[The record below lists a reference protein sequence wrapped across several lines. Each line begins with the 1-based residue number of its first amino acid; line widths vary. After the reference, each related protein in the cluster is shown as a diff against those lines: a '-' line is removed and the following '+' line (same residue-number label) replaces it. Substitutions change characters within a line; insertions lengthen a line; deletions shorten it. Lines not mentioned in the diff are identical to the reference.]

1 VTFAVPDPRRHFR
14 RHAHGTLY
22 THPTMK
28 PVVVCGLGRFGLQV
42 VEALRERGCPV
53 TVLSDETTNRERCH
67 RAEAAG
73 ARIVHGD
80 FRTNSGRREAGVM
93 NARAVILAASCDVDN
108 LEAALEIRGECPD
121 VRIVM
126 RHSQPTLSPRFE
138 ADFGIA
144 AALAPAELAAPA
156 FVEAALAA
164 PAASDG
170 VARVARPP
178 RFPHRPIRLE
188 YVVIPCLLLGLYAT
202 AIVIFRFSMGLSWI
216 DATYFA
222 TTVVT
227 TVGFGD
233 INLHQA
239 PVSLK
244 LFGVVLMFAG
254 VLLIAVSASLLA
266 VFVVTGTAD
275 HLRNEFRARWLR
287 DHVVVCGLG
296 SIGMAIARDLYL
308 QGYRVVVVDPDGDDE
323 VHRETHPRCP
333 VIVGDA
339 TRPVIL
345 HRAGVER
352 ARALVAC
359 TSNDALNLEIG
370 LTAQSVAEAHRG
382 GRPLRVVLRCFDAAL
397 ARRIHAVSDNYT
409 LLSEAKIA
417 ADVFVDRALSSAA
430 A

>member
-1 VTFAVPDPRRHFR
+1 MH
-14 RHAHGTLY
+14 
-22 THPTMK
+22 

-42 VEALRERGCPV
+42 VEALRSCACPV
-53 TVLSDETTNRERCH
+53 TVLSDSRTSLERIE

-73 ARIVHGD
+73 ARCVTGD
-80 FRTNSGRREAGVM
+80 FRTPAARR
-93 NARAVILAASCDVDN
+93 AADVATAAAAIFTTASDVDN
-108 LEAALEIRGECPD
+108 LEAALEVRGEAPT
-121 VRIVM
+121 VRVVM
-126 RHSQPTLSPRFE
+126 RHSQPRLSRRFE
-138 ADFGIA
+138 TDFGIT
-144 AALAPAELAAPA
+144 AALAPAELAATA
-156 FVEAALAA
+156 FVEAALQTPARRGSSRAA
-164 PAASDG
+164 D
-170 VARVARPP
+170 RPLPLP
-178 RFPHRPIRLE
+178 RRPIRTEFLA
-188 YVVIPCLLLGLYAT
+188 IPLLLLGIYAT
-202 AIVIFRFSMGLSWI
+202 AIVVFRFTMELSWI

-239 PVSLK
+239 PPWLK

-254 VLLIAVSASLLA
+254 VLLIAVTASLLA

-275 HLRNEFRARWLR
+275 HLRNEFRARRLR

-296 SIGMAIARDLYL
+296 SVGMAVARDLYAR
-308 QGYRVVVVDPDGDDE
+308 GTRVVVIDPKADDE
-323 VHRETHPRCP
+323 LHRETNPRCP

-345 HRAGVER
+345 HRAGIER

-370 LTAQSVAEAHRG
+370 LTAQSVTEGSRA
-382 GRPLRVVLRCFDAAL
+382 GRPLRLVLRCFDADL

-409 LLSEAKIA
+409 LLSEATIA
-417 ADVFVDRALSSAA
+417 AEIFVRRALAESAV
-430 A
+430 